1 MHDVEEQRGRGRSCG
16 QSASGGSAQPQDD
29 AGSSAVP
36 ALRLRRSNEIDSDE
50 EAEGA

>member
-1 MHDVEEQRGRGRSCG
+1 MTLKNKEVEAEVADSQLV
-16 QSASGGSAQPQDD
+16 GGSAQPQDD